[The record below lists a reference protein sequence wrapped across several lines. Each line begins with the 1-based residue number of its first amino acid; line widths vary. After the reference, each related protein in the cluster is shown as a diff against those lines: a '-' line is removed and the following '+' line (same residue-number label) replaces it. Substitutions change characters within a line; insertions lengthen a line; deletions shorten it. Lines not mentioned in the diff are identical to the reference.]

1 MLNLS
6 PLFFTTVD
14 DEACLLDELELS
26 PERRSW
32 IANARVDVRNCLRTG
47 IPRVLKANGYKEVV
61 PQPRFFTQGSWA
73 YKTLNSPAKH
83 PQQADID
90 DGCYLPLS
98 FVAQSKRP
106 SIAAAVFFAAAE
118 EALKPLVEEKGW
130 KLVTDKQTC
139 IRIVIA
145 PYAHIDIPL
154 YAIPDEEFVSL
165 AKVSMEHYGYDS
177 LTEAVNRAEQDVWTA
192 LPADKVLLAHREC
205 DWMSSDPRPIKQWFL
220 GEVEA
225 KGEQFRRVIRY
236 LKAFR
241 DWRWSSGGPA
251 SILLMAAAAPLFEKR
266 DRREDLALLDVVA
279 ALPSRLRSGVNNPV
293 EESESLTERLGQD
306 GVEEAAKAFENFEKV
321 LRAATDAG
329 NPSQACIWMQKE
341 FGSRFPNTPERAIV
355 VSVAATIAAT
365 IAAAPAIAGPSELV
379 GRTKAG

>member
-14 DEACLLDELELS
+14 DECCMHSELDLT
-26 PERRSW
+26 PEQRAW
-32 IANARVDVRNCLRTG
+32 IASARTDVRDCLRTG
-47 IPRVLKANGYKEVV
+47 IPCVLRASGYTEAV

-73 YKTLNSPAKH
+73 YKTLNSPAR
-83 PQQADID
+83 PTQQADVD

-98 FVAQSKRP
+98 FVSQTKRP
-106 SIAAAVFFAAAE
+106 STAATVFFAAAE
-118 EALKPLVEEKGW
+118 EALKPLVEERRW
-130 KLVTDKQTC
+130 KLVTDKPTC

-154 YAIPDEEFVSL
+154 YAIPDEEFVTL
-165 AKVSMEHYGYDS
+165 KASMERYGYDS
-177 LTEAVNRAEQDVWTA
+177 PTEAVKMAERDAWTA
-192 LPADKVLLAHREC
+192 LPADKVLLAHREYN
-205 DWMSSDPRPIKQWFL
+205 WMPSDPRAVKEWFL

-225 KGEQFRRVIRY
+225 KGEQFRRVVRY

-266 DRREDLALLDVVA
+266 DRRDDLALLDVVA
-279 ALPSRLRSGVNNPV
+279 ALPARLRTGVNNPV
-293 EESESLTERLGQD
+293 DESESLTERLGQA
-306 GVEEAAKAFENFEKV
+306 GVEDAAKAFEEFEKV
-321 LRAATDAG
+321 LRGATDAAS
-329 NPSQACIWMQKE
+329 PAQACIWMRGE
-341 FGSRFPNTPERAIV
+341 FGPRFPNEPDRVKV
-355 VSVAATIAAT
+355 VSVAATIAA
-365 IAAAPAIAGPSELV
+365 APATAGPSELI

>member
-14 DEACLLDELELS
+14 DEVCMLNELDLM
-26 PERRSW
+26 PEQRAW
-32 IANARVDVRNCLRTG
+32 IASVRNDVRDCLRTG
-47 IPRVLKANGYKEVV
+47 IPRVLSTNGYKEIV

-73 YKTLNSPAKH
+73 YKTLNAPAQH

-98 FVAQSKRP
+98 FVTQTKRP
-106 SIAAAVFFAAAE
+106 SVAATVFFAAAE
-118 EALKPLVEEKGW
+118 EALKPLVEKRCW
-130 KLVTDKQTC
+130 KLVTDKPTC

-145 PYAHIDIPL
+145 TYAHIDIPL
-154 YAIPDEEFVSL
+154 YAIPDEEFVML
-165 AKVSMEHYGYDS
+165 AKNSMEHYGYDS
-177 LTEAVNRAEQDVWTA
+177 LTEAVKRAEQDAWTA

-205 DWMSSDPRPIKQWFL
+205 NWISSDPRPVKEWFL

-241 DWRWSSGGPA
+241 DWRWPSDGPS

-266 DRREDLALLDVVA
+266 DRRDDLALLDVVA
-279 ALPSRLRSGVNNPV
+279 ELSSRLRAGVNNPV
-293 EESESLTERLGQD
+293 EQSESLTERLGQE

-329 NPSQACIWMQKE
+329 SPSQACIWMQKE
-341 FGSRFPNTPERAIV
+341 FGSRFPNTPERVIV
-355 VSVAATIAAT
+355 VSVAAT
-365 IAAAPAIAGPSELV
+365 IAAAPAIAGPSEFV

>member
-14 DEACLLDELELS
+14 NEPCMHDELNLTSEQ
-26 PERRSW
+26 RAW
-32 IANARVDVRNCLRTG
+32 IANARTDVRDCLRAG
-47 IPRVLKANGYKEVV
+47 IPRVLRENGYTEGV

-73 YKTLNSPAKH
+73 YKTLNAPAQR

-98 FVAQSKRP
+98 FVSQTKRP
-106 SIAAAVFFAAAE
+106 STAAMVFFAAAE
-118 EALKPLVEEKGW
+118 EALKPLVEEKRW
-130 KLVTDKQTC
+130 KLVTDKATC

-145 PYAHIDIPL
+145 AYAHIDIPL
-154 YAIPDEEFVSL
+154 YAIPDEEFVTL
-165 AKVSMEHYGYDS
+165 AKASMERYGYDS
-177 LTEAVNRAEQDVWTA
+177 LTEAVNMAERDAWTA

-205 DWMSSDPRPIKQWFL
+205 NWVSSDPRPVKEWFL

-225 KGEQFRRVIRY
+225 RGEQFRRVVRY

-251 SILLMAAAAPLFEKR
+251 SILLMAASAPLFEKH
-266 DRREDLALLDVVA
+266 DRRDDLALLDVVT
-279 ALPSRLRSGVNNPV
+279 ALPAQLRKGVNNPV
-293 EESESLTERLGQD
+293 DEEESLTERLGKEN
-306 GVEEAAKAFENFEKV
+306 VEEAAEAFEKFEKV
-321 LRAATDAG
+321 LRGSIDAG
-329 NPSQACIWMQKE
+329 SSSQACICMRDE
-341 FGSRFPNTPERAIV
+341 FGPRFPNEPDRIKV
-355 VSVAATIAAT
+355 VSVAATIAA
-365 IAAAPAIAGPSELV
+365 APAVAGPSELV

>member
-6 PLFFTTVD
+6 PLFFTSVD
-14 DEACLLDELELS
+14 DEVCLLNELDLTIEQ
-26 PERRSW
+26 RTW
-32 IANARVDVRNCLRTG
+32 IANVRKDVRDCLRTG
-47 IPRVLKANGYKEVV
+47 IPRVLSTSGYKEGA

-73 YKTLNSPAKH
+73 YKTLNAPAQH

-98 FVAQSKRP
+98 FLTQTKRP
-106 SIAAAVFFAAAE
+106 SVAASVFFAAAE
-118 EALKPLVEEKGW
+118 EALKPLVEERRW
-130 KLVTDKQTC
+130 KLVTDKPTC

-145 PYAHIDIPL
+145 TYAHIDIPL
-154 YAIPDEEFVSL
+154 YAIPDEEFTML
-165 AKVSMEHYGYDS
+165 AKNSMEHYGYDS
-177 LTEAVNRAEQDVWTA
+177 LMEAIKRAEQDAWTA

-205 DWMSSDPRPIKQWFL
+205 DWMPSDPRPVKEWFL

-241 DWRWSSGGPA
+241 DWRWPSGGPA

-266 DRREDLALLDVVA
+266 DRRDDLALLDVVA
-279 ALPSRLRSGVNNPV
+279 ELPSRLRIGVNNPV
-293 EESESLTERLGQD
+293 EVSESLTERLGQE
-306 GVEEAAKAFENFEKV
+306 GVEEAAKAFEKFEKV

-329 NPSQACIWMQKE
+329 SPSQACIWMQKE
-341 FGSRFPNTPERAIV
+341 FGTRFPNIPERIIV
-355 VSVAATIAAT
+355 TSVAATIAAT
-365 IAAAPAIAGPSELV
+365 PAIAGPSELV